1 MPTAAIYARY
11 STDEQRPT
19 SIEDQVRQCR
29 QNAASQGFTV
39 DEQWVFSDSAITG
52 TAKGRVKRIAYQRL
66 LDAIA
71 DRLIDVVFVDEVSR
85 VARDMLEGA
94 KMMDIVERTGLRI
107 VTGDGIDSRQKN
119 WKLMWSFKLM
129 SAVQEVESTAD
140 RVGRGMVGQ
149 LERGYQIAQPPFG
162 YAGVRIKSEDG
173 RELGTLWELDPV
185 KAGLVRDMYRWR
197 FEGQSVGGIAKRLNL
212 ASVLPPS
219 HKRCKGVPYWR
230 PATVHR
236 LLANTV
242 YKGMFIWNGSAFTR
256 ARARKKRKVVETISY
271 ERPALRLVSDDV
283 WAACNPSAGKETV
296 RGGGRHALSGI
307 VTCGICAARLSI
319 TGGPKTFGVGCP
331 QCEQALRVH
340 GHTNF
345 IGYSS
350 LSATKQ
356 ALNWGL
362 RQLFTGE
369 VQAEFHARLRAR
381 LTSGP
386 EKEEAAL
393 RVRLL
398 ELQASLQRLQ
408 RLAMDPSIGEEL
420 LRIQMSELGGE
431 LRSKQGRLDALRKR
445 STHVTEATVALQASI
460 DPLPLIERLLDGEP
474 EAYKVRATLR
484 RLIKRFALVARKD
497 KHTSVFE
504 LEFMPGICIA
514 ELSDSDVIDESAVV
528 FVVAVS
534 CTAKRPVEWQV
545 DGRRIED

>member
-29 QNAASQGFTV
+29 QNAASQGFVV
-39 DEQWVFSDSAITG
+39 DDQWVFSDSAITG

-140 RVGRGMVGQ
+140 RVVRGMVGQ

-162 YAGVRIKSEDG
+162 YTGARIKSADG
-173 RELGTLWELDPV
+173 RELGTLWELEPV

-197 FEGQSVGGIAKRLNL
+197 FEGQSVSGIAKRLNL

-219 HKRCKGVPYWR
+219 HGRCKGVPYWR

-242 YKGMFIWNGSAFTR
+242 YKGVFIWNGSAFTR
-256 ARARKKRKVVETISY
+256 AKARTKRKVVETISY

-283 WAACNPSAGKETV
+283 WSACNPSAGKETV
-296 RGGGRHALSGI
+296 RGGGRHALSSI
-307 VTCGICAARLSI
+307 VTCGICAAKLSI
-319 TGGPKTFGVGCP
+319 TGGPKSFGVGCP
-331 QCEQALRVH
+331 QCEQALRVQ
-340 GHTNF
+340 GHAKF
-345 IGYSS
+345 MGYSS

-356 ALNWGL
+356 ALSWGL
-362 RQLFTGE
+362 RQLFTGK

-386 EKEEAAL
+386 EKEAAAL
-393 RVRLL
+393 RARLS

-420 LRIQMSELGGE
+420 LRVQMSELGGE
-431 LRSKQGRLDALRKR
+431 LRSTQGRLETLSKR
-445 STHVTEATVALQASI
+445 ATHVTEATVALQASI
-460 DPLPLIERLLDGEP
+460 DPLPLIERLLEGEP

-484 RLIKRFALVARKD
+484 RLIKRFALVAREG
-497 KHTSVFE
+497 KHTSIFE
-504 LEFMPGICIA
+504 LEFMPGICVA
-514 ELSDSDVIDESAVV
+514 ELSDSDVIDESAVA
-528 FVVAVS
+528 FVVTVS
-534 CTAKRPVEWQV
+534 CTAKRPVQWQV